1 MDINGEVKYDC
12 GTGEVIFSAKDY
24 KPTDEDELIDK
35 DYIDCYTEFTEKSC
49 NKRSLKLSSDD
60 SQCCWCE
67 KVSLKGEENEEN
79 RKECTSFRISKM
91 KELLQKQLKYVQDQ
105 DEKFEYKC
113 DCYNRKGNNIKAS
126 YNTVTGDILIQ

>member
-67 KVSLKGEENEEN
+67 KVSLKGEENEEKVRFN
-79 RKECTSFRISKM
+79 YSSMHAARQPLR
-91 KELLQKQLKYVQDQ
+91 L
-105 DEKFEYKC
+105 C
-113 DCYNRKGNNIKAS
+113 DSDK
-126 YNTVTGDILIQ
+126 

>member
-49 NKRSLKLSSDD
+49 NKRSMKLSSDD

-67 KVSLKGEENEEN
+67 TIYLQGEEKEEY
-79 RKECTSFRISKM
+79 RKELEVL
-91 KELLQKQLKYVQDQ
+91 ELVKLKN
-105 DEKFEYKC
+105 FYK
-113 DCYNRKGNNIKAS
+113 NN
-126 YNTVTGDILIQ
+126 